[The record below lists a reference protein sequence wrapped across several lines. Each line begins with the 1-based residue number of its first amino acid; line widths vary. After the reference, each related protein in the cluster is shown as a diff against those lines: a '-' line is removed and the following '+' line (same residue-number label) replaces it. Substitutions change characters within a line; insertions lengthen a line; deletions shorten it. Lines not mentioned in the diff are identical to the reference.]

1 MGITRQKV
9 RPAGLAAACVVLL
22 AAEAALATPITFSGA
37 AESLSASA
45 QFEASGGNLIVTL
58 TNTST
63 ADVLEP
69 PDVLSAV
76 FFDIDAPEP
85 VNLLPLS
92 AVLGGGASV
101 IFGMSEPGGAVGGEW
116 AYAANLIGAPG
127 GAGYGISSAGFDLFG
142 PKDLFGGANLQGP
155 AAPAGLQYGITAAGD
170 DPATGN
176 KPVTGNNAL
185 IQNQVVFTFSG
196 LPSGFDPYTQ
206 ISNVVWQYGTSLD
219 DPHFPEPGTLVLLAM
234 GALATTR
241 RRR

>member
-1 MGITRQKV
+1 MGITGKKV

-22 AAEAALATPITFSGA
+22 AVEAASATPITFSGA

-45 QFEASGGNLIVTL
+45 KFEASGGNLIVTL
-58 TNTST
+58 TNTSA
-63 ADVLEP
+63 ADVLKP

-92 AVLGGGASV
+92 AVLGTGASV

-127 GAGYGISSAGFDLFG
+127 GAGYGISSAAFGLFG
-142 PKDLFGGANLQGP
+142 PHDLFGGANLQGP
-155 AAPAGLQYGITAAGD
+155 TSPAGLQYGITAAGD
-170 DPATGN
+170 DPTTGN
-176 KPVTGNNAL
+176 KPVTGKNAL
-185 IQNQVVFTFSG
+185 IHSEVVFTLSG

-206 ISNVVWQYGTSLD
+206 ISNVVWQYGTSLHH
-219 DPHFPEPGTLVLLAM
+219 PHFPEPGTLVLLMM
-234 GALATTR
+234 GALATIR